1 MAHVMFNHVGGKPP
15 FFDGVKNFDYW
26 KRNMRMYLGSI
37 NEQVWHVTEKQFVI
51 LNPND
56 LTDSDKANKQC
67 NTMALNVLYRG
78 MDPKVFEGIKDLETS
93 FEVWEKLIVTYEG
106 TKAVK
111 SAKLYMLKSEFENFK
126 RKKDESIP
134 ETFHRLQVI
143 VNDLKSLGV
152 KTLDRDFGH
161 KFLMCLPKKFDV
173 LKKILFRGAL
183 DTMTPSEVL
192 GEVLTD
198 EQCDATDDEKEDEKK
213 KKVVAFKAATS
224 SKNKGKSKMQEEEEE
239 QDDGEGMED
248 IEHELALFVKR
259 FSKAMRNKR
268 SGFNSRGGKNA
279 YKSRKEPMLC
289 FECDSPDHVLAD
301 CPIKKQKEKNKGQN
315 ERNKY
320 KGKGKRNQVTIKKG
334 NDGAYVVTWDSDNE
348 DDDEDD
354 SSKAM
359 ISIGRSKKSSIFDTS
374 SSCFMAKGAKV
385 YHSDSDDD
393 SPCAKQVKFD
403 SDSESENESTN
414 NDNLMEMMKQVEV
427 LLISKGKECNK
438 LRKKV
443 AILEQ
448 AICELQA
455 NHDCLVE
462 DHGELELAHTKL
474 QKAHSLLLEVKDK
487 ESLVQRVNVGITC
500 DILDEISYT
509 PIVMPSSIPSTST
522 STHSIST
529 TSDEFTCDASLM
541 VKNETLKREVDE
553 LTHALG
559 RAYGGEARLLK
570 CLGS

>member
-1 MAHVMFNHVGGKPP
+1 
-15 FFDGVKNFDYW
+15 
-26 KRNMRMYLGSI
+26 
-37 NEQVWHVTEKQFVI
+37 
-51 LNPND
+51 
-56 LTDSDKANKQC
+56 
-67 NTMALNVLYRG
+67 
-78 MDPKVFEGIKDLETS
+78 
-93 FEVWEKLIVTYEG
+93 
-106 TKAVK
+106 
-111 SAKLYMLKSEFENFK
+111 
-126 RKKDESIP
+126 
-134 ETFHRLQVI
+134 
-143 VNDLKSLGV
+143 
-152 KTLDRDFGH
+152 
-161 KFLMCLPKKFDV
+161 
-173 LKKILFRGAL
+173 
-183 DTMTPSEVL
+183 
-192 GEVLTD
+192 
-198 EQCDATDDEKEDEKK
+198 
-213 KKVVAFKAATS
+213 
-224 SKNKGKSKMQEEEEE
+224 
-239 QDDGEGMED
+239 
-248 IEHELALFVKR
+248 
-259 FSKAMRNKR
+259 
-268 SGFNSRGGKNA
+268 
-279 YKSRKEPMLC
+279 
-289 FECDSPDHVLAD
+289 
-301 CPIKKQKEKNKGQN
+301 
-315 ERNKY
+315 
-320 KGKGKRNQVTIKKG
+320 
-334 NDGAYVVTWDSDNE
+334 
-348 DDDEDD
+348 
-354 SSKAM
+354 
-359 ISIGRSKKSSIFDTS
+359 
-374 SSCFMAKGAKV
+374 MAKGAKV

-414 NDNLMEMMKQVEV
+414 NDNLMEMMKQAEV

-570 CLGS
+570 CLGSQRFSLNKEGLGYTPKKGKKAFATPKPSFVKSNGSYCYRCKQVGHHEQKCAKINNNKKANNVHSICFDSCYLLTKGEKGVKARFIGTPIVGPKKKSIWVPKSLVTNLQGPKQRWVPKSH